1 MVSRHDLISFP
12 SFYPPIFMADLSAVS
27 RAANT
32 GQKRIV
38 DQFLF
43 LKDKKRVISTP
54 SAFYNQKMK

>member
-1 MVSRHDLISFP
+1 MLFAPCPFHFPNLQLISAQRQ
-12 SFYPPIFMADLSAVS
+12 PIAVS

-43 LKDKKRVISTP
+43 LED
-54 SAFYNQKMK
+54 

>member
-12 SFYPPIFMADLSAVS
+12 SFYPPIFVADLSAVS

-32 GQKRIV
+32 VQERIIN
-38 DQFLF
+38 QFLS
-43 LKDKKRVISTP
+43 LEDYKRAISTP